1 MDATVVG
8 IDRFKGKLA
17 IALPPQS
24 ATLAASPPKA
34 SLATGRAGGGGG
46 RNSIIAAAV
55 DRKFTSRLFNKLS
68 FQLSKARC
76 ALHDLVCG
84 LFLLVAQN
92 RIKRLY
98 RRLHRA
104 Y

>member
-8 IDRFKGKLA
+8 IDGLKGKLA

-46 RNSIIAAAV
+46 RIRSSPLPA
-55 DRKFTSRLFNKLS
+55 DRKFTSRLFNNLS
-68 FQLSKARC
+68 VQ
-76 ALHDLVCG
+76 ALKSPM
-84 LFLLVAQN
+84 
-92 RIKRLY
+92 RPS
-98 RRLHRA
+98 
-104 Y
+104 